1 MTNLLIEASAGT
13 GKTQALGE
21 RLIALLHAGVKP
33 QEIVALTFSRAAA
46 GEIFERFVSL
56 LAKRAATSKED
67 ARLLRSVLATQHL
80 SQIGTLDSFLMRI
93 VRAFP
98 LELGLVG
105 ELTLMDAFEADR
117 ERAAVS
123 FAILRRTE
131 ATLKKTFFEAFS
143 LAMNREDV
151 RSFVESYRAFIATW
165 QARVTAFGDKSAW
178 GEPATIWGR
187 DPAFAHVTAREL
199 ASAADRLDGLVD
211 TDAWRAFADWVRNF
225 RGRFG
230 TPKGIAKKLL
240 DADDL
245 FSGDLYSFTFS
256 RRAYDLTREQTL
268 AVREAMMCVYGYVV
282 RMKLEL
288 ARGVFTLISAFDRE
302 YDRKVRRTGKLVFE
316 DVPRLLRELPPEKRL
331 ALEYRLDSRI
341 RAWALDEFQDTSR
354 EQWAALENLIDEA
367 RQSDGEKSL
376 FVVGD
381 RKQAI
386 YGWRNGDVGIFT
398 GERAS
403 GLYEL
408 GELKKTYRS
417 GPAVVAA
424 VNRVF
429 ARGRILSEFPAWAC
443 PEHEAAKPE
452 LAGFVRTEEALGR
465 TMEDFVEP
473 VRAALEA
480 NLGARADDPRRRGL
494 TAAVLVRGN
503 RFGALLADRL
513 KAAGLQGVVWE
524 GEAAILDT
532 SALAGFLDLVQLADH
547 PGDALTYRHFRM
559 TPLAAAKW
567 PQGVP
572 DAPEVSRAMAHAF
585 TTRGLVRTL
594 RELRACLPAD
604 SGQAW
609 SRFTE
614 ERFTDLLRAAAEFE
628 LGMSAGT
635 RLSDFASFLRAKRKR
650 TVAEEGKIRILTI
663 HRSKGLGFDFVV
675 LPLYEPDAL
684 TAESDGPLV
693 GPNWI
698 LPDPGARVAKAV
710 GGLESAYR
718 LRKDRAEQ
726 EALCTYY
733 VAMTRAKRAMTIILH
748 PPGSG
753 KTLRFSD
760 LVRSADLADLTHAEF
775 RLGAEKKDEKGGSAA
790 DAPASDDEAQTPKTP
805 VAPKRAAR
813 RHLARRLPSLS
824 FASGVS
830 AGSLFASAEGR
841 AAALR
846 RGTAAHAAMEKVAF
860 SSELPKPDGFVAL
873 WRERAFEVCADG
885 VWVSGR
891 FDRMTFFRNAVGELC
906 AEVVDFKTSAAH
918 PERYEGQLAAYRRA
932 VAALTGIPP
941 ERISARLRDLAS
953 LKALRGRD
961 GAVGRGTLPDGCGE
975 GVREIL
981 LGGES

>member
-21 RLIALLHAGVKP
+21 RLIALLHAGVRP

-46 GEIFERFVSL
+46 GEIFERFVGL
-56 LAKRAATSKED
+56 LAQRAQTSPED

-105 ELTLMDAFEADR
+105 ELTLMDTFEADR
-117 ERAAVS
+117 ERASVS

-131 ATLKKTFFEAFS
+131 ATLKRTFFEAFS
-143 LAMNREDV
+143 LATDHEDV
-151 RSFVESYRAFIATW
+151 RSFVEAYRTFIATW
-165 QARVTAFGDKSAW
+165 QARVTAFGDRSAW
-178 GEPATIWGR
+178 GDPMAIWGR

-199 ASAADRLDGLVD
+199 AGAADRLEGLVD
-211 TDAWRAFADWVRNF
+211 TDAWREFADWVRNF
-225 RGRFG
+225 RGRVSG
-230 TPKGIAKKLL
+230 AKGIAKKMLA
-240 DADDL
+240 ADDL
-245 FSGDLYSFTFS
+245 FAGDAYSFTFS
-256 RRAYDLTREQTL
+256 RRVYDLTREQTL
-268 AVREAMMCVYGYVV
+268 ALREAMLCVYGYVV

-316 DVPRLLRELPPEKRL
+316 DVPRLLRELPPERRL

-354 EQWAALENLIDEA
+354 EQWTALENLIDEA

-417 GPAVVAA
+417 GPTVVEA

-429 ARGRILSEFPAWAC
+429 ARGRIRSEFPAWSC
-443 PEHEAAKPE
+443 PEHESAKPE
-452 LAGFVRTEEALGR
+452 LAGFVRTEEASGR

-473 VRAALEA
+473 VFTALRAS
-480 NLGARADDPRRRGL
+480 LGERQDDPRRRGV
-494 TAAVLVRGN
+494 TAAVLVRSN

-513 KAAGLQGVVWE
+513 KAMGLQGVVWE
-524 GEAAILDT
+524 GESDILDT
-532 SALAGFLDLVQLADH
+532 PALAGFLDLVQLADH
-547 PGDALTYRHFRM
+547 PGDAMAYRHFRM

-572 DAPEVSRAMAHAF
+572 DAAEVSREMALAF

-594 RELRACLPAD
+594 RELRACLPAEPER
-604 SGQAW
+604 AW

-635 RLSDFASFLRAKRKR
+635 RLSDFAAYLKKKEKR

-663 HRSKGLGFDFVV
+663 HRAKGLGFDFVV
-675 LPLYEPDAL
+675 LPLYEPAAL
-684 TAESDGPLV
+684 TAEPDGPLV

-710 GGLESAYR
+710 GGLETAYR

-733 VAMTRAKRAMTIILH
+733 VAMTRAKRAMTIVLH
-748 PPGSG
+748 PSGS
-753 KTLRFSD
+753 TLRFSD
-760 LVRSADLADLTHAEF
+760 LVRSADLADLMHAEF
-775 RLGAEKKDEKGGSAA
+775 RFEPKAKDKTDDSSAEE
-790 DAPASDDEAQTPKTP
+790 PASNGNGQTPKAP
-805 VAPKRAAR
+805 VAPARTAR

-841 AAALR
+841 AAARR
-846 RGTAAHAAMEKVAF
+846 RGMAAHAAMERVAF
-860 SSELPKPDGFVAL
+860 SPELPKPDGFVAL

-885 VWVSGR
+885 AWVSGR
-891 FDRMTFFRNAVGELC
+891 FDRVTFFRNAAGELC
-906 AEVVDFKTSAAH
+906 AEIVDFKTSVAH
-918 PERYEGQLAAYRRA
+918 PERYDGQLAAYRRA

-941 ERISARLRDLAS
+941 DRIVARLRDIAS